1 VTLELLVLVLTLW
14 ADFGVHNFLRGTLWP
29 LWIRFFMRI
38 VITMLVCFAILV
50 GCAGAPKH
58 PTWKNATGAEQHERL
73 MWRAI
78 HDKDW
83 VNVEGHLS
91 PTFTGVT
98 ADGKMFDRAGWMEQW
113 KNSDLRE
120 FSLGEVQTQ
129 PEGTD
134 MKVTYIFSLQTSAK
148 PLVTSSGLR
157 VVSIWQE
164 VKSRWMLTATSMTP
178 IQTQ

>member
-1 VTLELLVLVLTLW
+1 MDPIPRIRKQYLSLW
-14 ADFGVHNFLRGTLWP
+14 SFVVGLCFL
-29 LWIRFFMRI
+29 
-38 VITMLVCFAILV
+38 AA
-50 GCAGAPKH
+50 GCAGEPKH

-73 MWRAI
+73 MWQAI

-83 VNVEGHLS
+83 TNVERHLS

-98 ADGKMFDRAGWMEQW
+98 ADGRMFDRAGWLEQW
-113 KNSDLRE
+113 RSSEMRE

-134 MKVTYIFSLQTSAK
+134 MKVAYILQLRASARAQL
-148 PLVTSSGLR
+148 PSSSLR

-164 VKSRWMLTATSMTP
+164 VKSRWMLTAMSITA
-178 IQTQ
+178 IQNQ